1 MANKAQNLSDKSV
14 KKSATK
20 RNKPADQNIVNV
32 VKHEC
37 CPGKATKPCDVV
49 NSTSAYTKLA
59 KNATRFDIE

>member
-20 RNKPADQNIVNV
+20 RNKPADQSIVNV

-37 CPGKATKPCDVV
+37 CPGKADSPAQVQ

-59 KNATRFDIE
+59 KNANRFDIF

>member
-20 RNKPADQNIVNV
+20 RNKPCDQSIVNV

-37 CPGKATKPCDVV
+37 CPGKATKPVDVV
-49 NSTSAYTKLA
+49 NSTSAYSKLA
-59 KNATRFDIE
+59 KNAYRFDVE